1 MTMYTQETA
10 QKIASILIE
19 DASPELLNNPK
30 LANLSAVRV
39 LAVARQ
45 NMVDDLTLT
54 LEEFAAEDALSGGK
68 Q

>member
-1 MTMYTQETA
+1 MYTQETA

-54 LEEFAAEDALSGGK
+54 LEEFAAEDATDGAK
-68 Q
+68 